1 MNNRNNNREN
11 IEPIYSGPVEVNTNA
26 RRLKRVAAIL
36 AITFAGISV
45 FGVNSALEN
54 VGSHATIAAHS
65 VDGSERS
72 IGAGMGG
79 LVLSG
84 LFYLINAKEEKRSQ
98 QIIDNQ

>member
-1 MNNRNNNREN
+1 MNNRRNNREY
-11 IEPIYSGPVEVNTNA
+11 IEPIYSKPVEVNTNA
-26 RRLKRVAAIL
+26 RQLKRVAAIL
-36 AITFAGISV
+36 AITFAGISA

-65 VDGSERS
+65 EDGSERS

-84 LFYLINAKEEKRSQ
+84 LFYLINAKDEKRSQ